1 MNIMLTMSSDART
14 IQASRKRLW
23 HKALDSEV
31 KRQDVLSL
39 MTGHPISK
47 RHACT
52 LVGLSRDSYRNV
64 GQTSALNMKLPD
76 QMMQSQH
83 NSRRWGY
90 RIIHDVLRPNYPD
103 INHKRVDRID
113 TVEDLSMRK
122 RKKIKRIGRD
132 DLTRLLD

>member
-1 MNIMLTMSSDART
+1 
-14 IQASRKRLW
+14 
-23 HKALDSEV
+23 
-31 KRQDVLSL
+31 